1 MQVIAASSREQSS
14 PSGCICHYIIT
25 YIGLSSS
32 SLLRIGKDNKL
43 LLLLDETDAAG
54 RTTFVQQTLTSIIL

>member
-1 MQVIAASSREQSS
+1 
-14 PSGCICHYIIT
+14 
-25 YIGLSSS
+25 
-32 SLLRIGKDNKL
+32 LRIGKDNKL